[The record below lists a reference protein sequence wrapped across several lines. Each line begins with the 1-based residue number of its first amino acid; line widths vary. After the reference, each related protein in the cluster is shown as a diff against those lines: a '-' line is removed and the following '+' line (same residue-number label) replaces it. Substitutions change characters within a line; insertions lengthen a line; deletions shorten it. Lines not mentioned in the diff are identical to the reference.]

1 MTIQWTNTCSCYA
14 SQLLKQWNL
23 ILKLRYLLMMFAR
36 KKKCMILDSK
46 PETYR
51 FGLLIYFKKKKSLN
65 VFFFCLK
72 KCGGVKKNEKCWIVF
87 VSYSMKVK
95 TVVQTTNKSSDFEK
109 VQWQPQIWLILQGA
123 AQCCSSN
130 LPKNFHLSQ
139 FSVWTNE

>member
-1 MTIQWTNTCSCYA
+1 MCSFSA
-14 SQLLKQWNL
+14 LKSVGEL
-23 ILKLRYLLMMFAR
+23 
-36 KKKCMILDSK
+36 
-46 PETYR
+46 
-51 FGLLIYFKKKKSLN
+51 
-65 VFFFCLK
+65 
-72 KCGGVKKNEKCWIVF
+72 KKNEKCWIVF
-87 VSYSMKVK
+87 VSHSMKVK